1 MLSNSYRVGL
11 YLLGLGITLGEWAT
25 RLTLSRGYDMTQ
37 AQHFDTELHLGHRMA
52 IEFVVVNNSTDYNG
66 NPKHQI
72 KMIWRDHVKDS
83 DGNRTFINADLKLSR
98 AQAHELVDVLIFAL
112 DKSEQS
118 PLEYVESF
126 SREEFVTPRPTIND
140 LKRMFEESEEPA
152 I

>member
-25 RLTLSRGYDMTQ
+25 RLTLSRGYNMTQ
-37 AQHFDTELHLGHRMA
+37 AQHFNTEFHLGSGMI
-52 IEFVVVNNSTDYNG
+52 IEFVVVNNSVDYNG
-66 NPKHQI
+66 NHKPAI
-72 KMIWRDHVKDS
+72 KIIWRDHVKDS

-98 AQAHELVDVLIFAL
+98 AQGHELVDALIFAL

-118 PLEYVESF
+118 PLEYIESY
-126 SREEFVTPRPTIND
+126 SRDEFVTPRPTIND